1 MVQRCWGWERS
12 QALGNIADGS
22 MISGNSS
29 RQLVNKIA
37 VSAKNLV
44 AVGDRAGNVGI
55 WNLESDSLVATLPAE
70 HEDAVDHLQFSPDGR
85 WLAYYVGGAL
95 HIEDVST
102 LPAPEAESEVPS
114 EDNSED
120 AAEENRVTVIP
131 AE

>member
-1 MVQRCWGWERS
+1 M
-12 QALGNIADGS
+12 ANIADGAI
-22 MISGNSS
+22 ISGNSS

-70 HEDAVDHLQFSPDGR
+70 HENAVEHLQFSPDGR

-102 LPAPEAESEVPS
+102 LPAPKAESDDS
-114 EDNSED
+114 SQDNSD
-120 AAEENRVTVIP
+120 ASEENRVTVIP